1 MNTAW
6 DDIDQWDSWWSAQQ
20 FEWKLVRQDET
31 YEVCTPRSGVLIKIK
46 LEECVIKD
54 MARDG
59 IAIRETSP
67 SLDLQ
72 DCWFWEIVIKS
83 ADDRTVFLESS
94 GRYDRMADP
103 YMTREECKKDAI
115 FYCTRHLPHELKGG
129 LMEAKKKTVDLAEAI
144 SILGLEVK
152 TGG

>member
-20 FEWKLVRQDET
+20 FEWKLVRRY
-31 YEVCTPRSGVLIKIK
+31 YEVCIPREGIEIRVEMNWDVHDESDSRPPHLQECWRWSVSVKDGEGRPLFVEVSGLY
-46 LEECVIKD
+46 
-54 MARDG
+54 
-59 IAIRETSP
+59 
-67 SLDLQ
+67 
-72 DCWFWEIVIKS
+72 
-83 ADDRTVFLESS
+83 DDYAEPL
-94 GRYDRMADP
+94 
-103 YMTREECKKDAI
+103 MTRDECKKDAI

-152 TGG
+152 AGGREHAVD

>member
-20 FEWKLVRQDET
+20 FEWKLVCRY
-31 YEVCTPRSGVLIKIK
+31 YEVCIPREGIEIRVEMNWDVHDESDSRPPHRQECWRWSVSVKDGEGRPLFVEVSGLY
-46 LEECVIKD
+46 
-54 MARDG
+54 
-59 IAIRETSP
+59 
-67 SLDLQ
+67 
-72 DCWFWEIVIKS
+72 
-83 ADDRTVFLESS
+83 DDYAEPL
-94 GRYDRMADP
+94 
-103 YMTREECKKDAI
+103 MTRDECKKDAI

-152 TGG
+152 TGGREHAVD